1 MGAAPGGATP
11 ISFFPIFSSI
21 FSTLKPLGFYSFCRI
36 DWLLQ
41 MKISQFLQE
50 VSTEVAPFV
59 VRTIHRG

>member
-11 ISFFPIFSSI
+11 ISFSPIFSSI

-41 MKISQFLQE
+41 MKISQFL
-50 VSTEVAPFV
+50 
-59 VRTIHRG
+59 